1 MTVLNNMAER
11 KIALMKG
18 RIGKVHEEQ
27 RLQDMLITTDQL
39 RKRCKGFKV
48 SNFNNLKLQRA
59 IRQVLKLPVHDP

>member
-48 SNFNNLKLQRA
+48 SNFNNLKL
-59 IRQVLKLPVHDP
+59 